1 MENENERNQ
10 KQAGGVTENGA
21 AGESNVSKMSSGN
34 REWDEE
40 KGVEAVKDK
49 ERTRNIIIA
58 VVASVILAGAL
69 GTALVLNYL
78 HEGNTAGVGS
88 NTGSTG
94 EIVSNSEPGTTVT
107 ESEVKITKSGTYTL
121 NGDYTSVTIDTS
133 GDVKLI
139 LDSANITSASGPA
152 IYVIDAGS
160 VSIELKGESTI
171 TANNTTDELEG
182 VIHSTDDLIFS
193 GDGSLTVNGNND
205 GIVSKDAL
213 TIKSGTYIVNTMD
226 DCIKGKDSV
235 VISGGTFN
243 LTSTEGDAIKATNEE
258 DAKLGLVTINGG
270 TFNIKVADDAIH
282 AITKVTI
289 NGGTFDINAH
299 EGLEGTYITVNDGEI
314 KIVATD
320 DAVNAAAKSAAYTPT
335 FEMNGGSLTIDMGQ
349 GDTDAIDCNGNLVIT
364 GGTIDITAQFAFD
377 FDGTVTFT
385 GGTVTVNGEKLTTIT
400 NSMMMGG
407 GMMGPGGQ
415 AAGQQNAAATQGTAQ
430 QQSTTRQ
437 AQRGAMMQR

>member
-1 MENENERNQ
+1 MENENLKNQ

-21 AGESNVSKMSSGN
+21 AGDNNANELKTSSDSKE
-34 REWDEE
+34 RDEE
-40 KGVEAVKDK
+40 KGIEVIKDK

-58 VVASVILAGAL
+58 VVASVILVGAL

-94 EIVSNSEPGTTVT
+94 EIVSNSEPGTTVS

-121 NGDYTSVTIDTS
+121 DGEYSSVTIDTS

-139 LDSANITSASGPA
+139 LNSATITSASGPA
-152 IYVIDAGS
+152 IYVIDAGT
-160 VSIELKGESTI
+160 VTVELNGENTI
-171 TANNTTDELEG
+171 TAQNTTDELEG
-182 VIHSTDDLIFS
+182 VIHSTDNLVFTGS
-193 GDGSLTVNGNND
+193 GSLTINGNND

-213 TIKSGTYIVNTMD
+213 TIKSGTYTINTAD

-235 VISGGTFN
+235 VIDGGTFN
-243 LTSTEGDAIKATNEE
+243 LTSTGGDGIKSTNEE
-258 DAKLGLVTINGG
+258 DAKLGSVTINGG
-270 TFNIKVADDAIH
+270 TFKIKVGDDAIH
-282 AITKVTI
+282 AISKLTV
-289 NGGTFDINAH
+289 NGGTFEVNAH
-299 EGLEGTYITVNDGEI
+299 EGLEGTYIVVNDGEL

-320 DAVNAAAKSAAYTPT
+320 DGVNAAAKSAAYTPT

-364 GGTIDITAQFAFD
+364 GGTINITAQFAFD
-377 FDGTVTFT
+377 FDGTATFT
-385 GGTVTVNGEKLTTIT
+385 GGTAIVNGEKLTTIT

-415 AAGQQNAAATQGTAQ
+415 GA
-430 QQSTTRQ
+430 QSTQEQT
-437 AQRGAMMQR
+437 QRGTTMRR